1 MFDNLYMY
9 FYLLIFLFLFRTNGF
24 FYNTHFRFP
33 TKLLM
38 TNYPYAK
45 EYFDYYNKFK
55 KPMLLSNNNEKN
67 YYCLIEKNKKIAMK
81 ITDKLAK

>member
-9 FYLLIFLFLFRTNGF
+9 FYLLIFLFLFRTNSF
-24 FYNTHFRFP
+24 FYNTRFRFP

-67 YYCLIEKNKKIAMK
+67 YYRK
-81 ITDKLAK
+81 AK